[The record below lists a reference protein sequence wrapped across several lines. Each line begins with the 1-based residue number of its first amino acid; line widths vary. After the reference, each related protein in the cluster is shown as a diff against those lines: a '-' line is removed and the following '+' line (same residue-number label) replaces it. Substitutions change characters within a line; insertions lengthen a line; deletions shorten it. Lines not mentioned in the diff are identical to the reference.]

1 MEERNVTNVY
11 KIVGSR
17 NQQGARNEQQTRYCD
32 SKMYMVPN
40 AAMFDDES
48 QYEELQ
54 ISTRPP
60 VASKKKPVVPPKQH
74 TSQSI
79 DSVTRQ
85 NTVTSTAGNNNE
97 IKGTQKRRGSGC
109 IVIGTFLTALAV
121 FIIVTLAIGALGLRG
136 SSRAQLALDALEEDT
151 QNHTSYLL
159 DEIRTLNSQLSQLH
173 ADTQSNI
180 SHVLNQLANQHQE
193 MISVSRLL
201 NSKFNSQV
209 TYSIGQLSSSVSS
222 QVRRITTS
230 VTQLSRSASQV
241 STSVRQLS
249 TSASQLSRSANQA
262 STSVS
267 RLSTSARSISTSVY
281 SVSTSVSRQS
291 RSTSTSLSRL
301 STSAHSLSLSVSRHQ
316 YTSQYIISPSV
327 SRLST
332 SVSRLSSSFAYR
344 CTTSC

>member
-1 MEERNVTNVY
+1 MYETVE
-11 KIVGSR
+11 SR

-48 QYEELQ
+48 QYKELQ
-54 ISTRPP
+54 ISTYPP
-60 VASKKKPVVPPKQH
+60 VASKKKPVVVPPKQH
-74 TSQSI
+74 TSQSV
-79 DSVTRQ
+79 DSVTHQ

-109 IVIGTFLTALAV
+109 IVIGMLLTVLAV
-121 FIIVTLAIGALGLRG
+121 IIIVTLAIGALGFRG
-136 SSRAQLALDALEEDT
+136 SSRAQIALDALEEDT

-159 DEIRTLNSQLSQLH
+159 DEIRTLNSQLAQLH

-180 SHVLNQLANQHQE
+180 SHLLNQLANQHQE

-222 QVRRITTS
+222 QVRRITIS
-230 VTQLSRSASQV
+230 VSQISRSASQV
-241 STSVRQLS
+241 STSVRRLS
-249 TSASQLSRSANQA
+249 TSASQLSRSAYQA

-267 RLSTSARSISTSVY
+267 RLSTSARSISNSVY

-291 RSTSTSLSRL
+291 RSTSTSLSWL
-301 STSAHSLSLSVSRHQ
+301 STSAYSLSSSVSLHRYSSH
-316 YTSQYIISPSV
+316 YSISTSV

-332 SVSRLSSSFAYR
+332 SVSRLSSSFVSR
-344 CTTSC
+344 CTTYC

>member
-1 MEERNVTNVY
+1 MEERNVYET
-11 KIVGSR
+11 VGSR
-17 NQQGARNEQQTRYCD
+17 NQQGARNEHEQQTRYCD
-32 SKMYMVPN
+32 GKIYMVPN

-54 ISTRPP
+54 ISTCPP
-60 VASKKKPVVPPKQH
+60 VASKKKPVVVPPKQR
-74 TSQSI
+74 TSQSV
-79 DSVTRQ
+79 DSVTHQ
-85 NTVTSTAGNNNE
+85 NTVTSTVGNNN

-109 IVIGTFLTALAV
+109 IVIGMLLTVLAV
-121 FIIVTLAIGALGLRG
+121 FIIVTLAIGALSFRG
-136 SSRAQLALDALEEDT
+136 SSRAQIALDALEEDT

-159 DEIRTLNSQLSQLH
+159 DEIQTLNSQLDQLR

-180 SHVLNQLANQHQE
+180 SHLLNQLANQHQE

-209 TYSIGQLSSSVSS
+209 TYSIRQLSSSVSS

-230 VTQLSRSASQV
+230 VSQLSRSASKV

-249 TSASQLSRSANQA
+249 NSASQLSRSASQA

-267 RLSTSARSISTSVY
+267 RLSTSASSISTSVY
-281 SVSTSVSRQS
+281 SVSSSASRQS
-291 RSTSTSLSRL
+291 RSTSTSLSQL
-301 STSAHSLSLSVSRHQ
+301 STSLSLFVSQHQ
-316 YTSQYIISPSV
+316 YSSQYSISTSV